1 MGDVIQPNAQ
11 ETEQRR
17 EAVLRQ
23 MEHILAS
30 RLFKHSKR
38 CGPLLRYVVLET
50 LDGRGEYLKERAIGA
65 DVFGRKLV
73 YDTSSDPI
81 VRTAASEV
89 RKRIAQYYHEF
100 GQTATVW
107 IDLSSGSYIPE
118 FRFVNPA
125 DPAPSLIAVSANDWG
140 PPKATRAPEPAHQDC
155 TAPLPLQGAKAS
167 DRNSRWIWVLAILP
181 VLSVGIW
188 LAWGS
193 AKQAE
198 DPVQRFWNPF
208 WQNNS
213 VNFAMGGGILA
224 DPEPLLGRQPQS
236 AQEALNADQVGFVD
250 AAAMVA
256 VAGLFRSRGKD
267 FILRRGAALTL
278 EEIRK
283 APVVLI
289 GGNNPWTARL
299 MNPLRFYIEY
309 SPPYSVAL
317 RDRQKPNE
325 KLFSADLSATP
336 AFGHTQAYAIISRFS
351 DRLTEHP
358 VIILAGLG
366 KEGTTAAGEFA
377 TQPKY
382 LALLDQRAP
391 KGWDKR
397 NLQIVISTEVING
410 NSGPPVIVAIHCW

>member
-1 MGDVIQPNAQ
+1 MQANAQ

-17 EAVLRQ
+17 EAILRQ

-65 DVFGRKLV
+65 DVFGRKLA
-73 YDTSSDPI
+73 YDTSLDPI
-81 VRTAASEV
+81 VRTTASEV

-107 IDLSSGSYIPE
+107 IDLSSGSYVPE
-118 FRFVNPA
+118 FRFVDPA
-125 DPAPSLIAVSANDWG
+125 DPAPLLVTVAANDWG
-140 PPKATRAPEPAHQDC
+140 PPKASAAPEP
-155 TAPLPLQGAKAS
+155 PLREAKAPE
-167 DRNSRWIWVLAILP
+167 RKFRRTRMLAILP
-181 VLSVGIW
+181 VLAVGIW
-188 LAWGS
+188 LGWGS
-193 AKQAE
+193 VKQAQ
-198 DPVQRFWNPF
+198 DPLQRFWDPF
-208 WQNNS
+208 WQTNS
-213 VNFAMGGGILA
+213 VNFAMGGGVFA
-224 DPEPLLGRQPQS
+224 DPEPLPVRQPQS

-250 AAAMVA
+250 AAAMVE
-256 VAGLFRSRGKD
+256 VAGLFRSRGKE
-267 FILRRGAALTL
+267 FVLRRGGTLTL

-289 GGNNPWTARL
+289 GSNNPWTARL
-299 MNPLRFYIEY
+299 MSSLRFYIEY
-309 SPPYSVAL
+309 SPPYSIAL

-325 KLFSADLSATP
+325 KMFSADLSATP
-336 AFGHTQAYAIISRFS
+336 AFGHTQSYAIISRFA

-358 VIILAGLG
+358 VIMLAGLG

-391 KGWDKR
+391 KGWHRR

-410 NSGPPVIVAIHCW
+410 NSGPPVIVAIHSW